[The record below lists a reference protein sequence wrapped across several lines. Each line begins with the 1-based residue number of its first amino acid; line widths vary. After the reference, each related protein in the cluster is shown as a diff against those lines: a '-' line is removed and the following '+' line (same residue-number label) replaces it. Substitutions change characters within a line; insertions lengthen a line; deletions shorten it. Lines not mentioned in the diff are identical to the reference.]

1 MSNKGPD
8 HDPDAET
15 PQQAGDNRRAGD
27 MDSNAT
33 GGDSKSKG
41 ATNPPDLVPDDDKG
55 QTGTAST
62 TRRGPDSARNR
73 QPRVDGPH
81 E

>member
-1 MSNKGPD
+1 MSNNGPD

-41 ATNPPDLVPDDDKG
+41 ATNPPDLAPDDDEG
-55 QTGTAST
+55 RTGASSTA
-62 TRRGPDSARNR
+62 TRRGADSAQN
-73 QPRVDGPH
+73 PRADEPH